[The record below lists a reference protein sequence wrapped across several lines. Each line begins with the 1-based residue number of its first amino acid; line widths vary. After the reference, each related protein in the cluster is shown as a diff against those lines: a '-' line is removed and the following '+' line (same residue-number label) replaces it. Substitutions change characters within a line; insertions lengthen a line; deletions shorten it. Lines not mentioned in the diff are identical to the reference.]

1 MGDAKFCAG
10 SYLHE
15 RTKLAL
21 EKLPKLTVIFT
32 WKPPQSDICP
42 SSIANFLDKDY
53 NVKLCKLQHNS
64 DVLYSVKV
72 PQIDD
77 LKNLHE
83 DDVADIV
90 EWLGMICLN
99 GDLEEN
105 SEDVYKSY
113 LSTYEIPQPHIETG
127 QVRFLQWKGLFTSE
141 DVESLIE
148 ETR

>member
-1 MGDAKFCAG
+1 M
-10 SYLHE
+10 
-15 RTKLAL
+15 
-21 EKLPKLTVIFT
+21 
-32 WKPPQSDICP
+32 
-42 SSIANFLDKDY
+42 
-53 NVKLCKLQHNS
+53 KLCKLQHNS